1 MMYLLSAHLDR
12 AIALVTFDRH
22 RLQIVSSSSLFA
34 ADREGGGEN
43 ERERFYSVVDYCDY
57 Y

>member
-34 ADREGGGEN
+34 ADRERGVGR
-43 ERERFYSVVDYCDY
+43 ERE
-57 Y
+57 